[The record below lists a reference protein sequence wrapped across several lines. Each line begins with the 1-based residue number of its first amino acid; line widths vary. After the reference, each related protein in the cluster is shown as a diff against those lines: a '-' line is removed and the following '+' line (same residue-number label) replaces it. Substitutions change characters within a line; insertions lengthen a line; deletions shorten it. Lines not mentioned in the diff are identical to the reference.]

1 MRNGTR
7 ASRRR
12 LRADA
17 GAATVEFALIA
28 PLFFMLVAGVLTF
41 GRALH
46 TQLELSTGAQ
56 EGARVLFTG
65 GTDAQA
71 RDAVVAAAAVTPA
84 LTTGDVAV
92 SERPSAP
99 GRRVGR
105 RRRAHG
111 GVDWQ
116 PVQPRRLPAT
126 AAQWDLIGAASV
138 GAGGH

>member
-92 SERPSAP
+92 STSSCAALASGSQVSVVASRVVNINWIVAAMDITVS
-99 GRRVGR
+99 GR
-105 RRRAHG
+105 
-111 GVDWQ
+111 GVVRC
-116 PVQPRRLPAT
+116 P
-126 AAQWDLIGAASV
+126 
-138 GAGGH
+138 